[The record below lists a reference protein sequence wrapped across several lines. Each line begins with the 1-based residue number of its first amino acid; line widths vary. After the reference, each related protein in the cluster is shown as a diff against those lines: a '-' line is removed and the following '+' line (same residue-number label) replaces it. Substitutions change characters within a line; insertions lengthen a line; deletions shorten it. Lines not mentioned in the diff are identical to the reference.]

1 MVHGGQPLTHDG
13 QVDGPMPIYA
23 RSEPEGALRQSE
35 ILTGLTLKRLTLES
49 VRNGSESLLEK
60 VHHPYVMVAS
70 QDCDLEQDHS
80 FRVAGRA
87 EEAPLPSVLL
97 YEVYTAQELRD
108 SHDDLNSK
116 IWKPLKQNRN
126 ERYHF
131 LEKVPKEADAEGGGL
146 PELTIDFKRYLTVG
160 TDELL
165 ARIARGAVKR
175 RCRLLSPYL
184 EHWSSRH
191 AYFQCRVAL
200 PRSHESE

>member
-1 MVHGGQPLTHDG
+1 MVPEGQLPGHDEN
-13 QVDGPMPIYA
+13 VASVTPIYVA
-23 RSEPEGALRQSE
+23 SESAGALRQSE
-35 ILTGLTLKRLTLES
+35 ILTGLSLKRLTIEC
-49 VRNGSESLLEK
+49 VRSGEEDLLEN

-70 QDCDLEQDHS
+70 QDCDLEQDHP
-80 FRVAGRA
+80 FRADGRS

-108 SHDDLNSK
+108 FHSELNSTT
-116 IWKPLKQNRN
+116 WKPLRQNRS

-131 LEKVPKEADAEGGGL
+131 LERVPRGADAEGEGL
-146 PELTIDFKRYLTVG
+146 PELAIDFKRYLTVA

-165 ARIARGAVKR
+165 ARIAMGAVKR
-175 RCRLLSPYL
+175 RCRLLSPFL

-200 PRSHESE
+200 PRQHESE